1 MELTGERRALRDAVR
16 DAARRNPPD
25 LSPPASGPGYD
36 PDLWRLLC
44 DIGVAG
50 LAVPERYGGA
60 GAGQVEVNVVA
71 EELGRLLAPAPL
83 IGSAVLATQAIL
95 ATDDTDACE
104 RLLPEMI
111 SGRLTAALAW
121 TGPDGGWDP
130 AAAAFHATAR
140 SGGGWTLTGAGHYVL
155 DGDSA
160 QVLIAVA
167 AMPAGGP
174 GLFEVDPGQPGVD
187 RQAAAAMDQTRRLA
201 IVRLAV
207 AADRPLGPQTQAR
220 AGSGAEVNGAN
231 DMTAVLARARDL
243 ACVALS
249 AEQAGAA
256 ARALE
261 LTVGYTGTR
270 VQFGRPIASFQA
282 IQHRLAEMHVLV
294 TSARALSYRAAEVA
308 DAAVRDG
315 EASAAAELPLLA
327 AAAKAYCS
335 EALATVAGEM
345 IQLHGA
351 IGITWEHDA
360 HRYLKRAH
368 GSGQLFGPPS
378 AHLARIAAA
387 VLDS

>member
-1 MELTGERRALRDAVR
+1 MELTGERRALRDTVRAAVQ
-16 DAARRNPPD
+16 RNPPE

-36 PDLWRLLC
+36 PALWRLLSE
-44 DIGVAG
+44 IGVAG
-50 LAVPERYGGA
+50 LAVPQRYGGA
-60 GAGQVEVNVVA
+60 GAGPVEVNVVA
-71 EELGRLLAPAPL
+71 EELGRLLVPTPL

-111 SGRLTAALAW
+111 SGRLIAALAW
-121 TGPDGGWDP
+121 TGHDGGWDP
-130 AAAAFHATAR
+130 AAAAFHAAVR
-140 SGGGWTLTGAGHYVL
+140 SGGGWTLTGAAHYVL

-160 QVLIAVA
+160 PVLIAA
-167 AMPAGGP
+167 AEMPAGGL
-174 GLFEVDPGQPGVD
+174 GLFEVDPGRAGVD
-187 RQAAAAMDQTRRLA
+187 RHAAAAMDQTRRLA
-201 IVRLAV
+201 VIRLAT
-207 AADRPLGPQTQAR
+207 AADRPLGPETQAR
-220 AGSGAEVNGAN
+220 DGSDAEVASTGG
-231 DMTAVLARARDL
+231 MTALARARDL

-261 LTVGYTGTR
+261 LTVGYTSAR
-270 VQFGRPIASFQA
+270 VQFGRPIASFQV

-294 TSARALSYRAAEVA
+294 ESARALSYRAAEVA
-308 DAAVRDG
+308 EAAGRDG
-315 EASAAAELPLLA
+315 AAGAAAELPLLA

-360 HRYLKRAH
+360 HRYFKRGH
-368 GSGQLFGPPS
+368 GSAQLFGPPS

>member
-1 MELTGERRALRDAVR
+1 MELTAERRALRESVR
-16 DAARRNPPD
+16 AAAQRNPPE

-36 PDLWRLLC
+36 PAWWRLLSE
-44 DIGVAG
+44 IGVAG

-60 GAGQVEVNVVA
+60 GAGQVEVNIVA
-71 EELGRLLAPAPL
+71 EELGRLLAPTPL
-83 IGSAVLATQAIL
+83 IGSAVLATRAIL

-111 SGRLTAALAW
+111 SGRLIAALAW

-130 AAAAFHATAR
+130 AAAAFHAAAR
-140 SGGGWTLTGAGHYVL
+140 SGGGWSLTGAAHYVL

-160 QVLIAVA
+160 QVLIAAA
-167 AMPAGGP
+167 AMPAGGL
-174 GLFEVDPGQPGVD
+174 GLFEVDPGRAGVD
-187 RQAAAAMDQTRRLA
+187 RHAAAAMDQTRRLA
-201 IVRLAV
+201 VVRLAT
-207 AADRPLGPQTQAR
+207 AADRPLGPETQAR
-220 AGSGAEVNGAN
+220 DGADAEMSSTSGT
-231 DMTAVLARARDL
+231 TALARARDL

-261 LTVGYTGTR
+261 LTVGYTSGR

-294 TSARALSYRAAEVA
+294 ESARAVSYRAAEVA
-308 DAAVRDG
+308 DAAVLG
-315 EASAAAELPLLA
+315 GAAGAAAELPLLA

-360 HRYLKRAH
+360 HRYFKRAH
-368 GSGQLFGPPS
+368 GSAQLFGPPS